1 VLAADEQ
8 YSCVKRLSPGSGPW
22 YIDNIKAERGRRA
35 PRSRMTDKSPMT
47 NDRKPLRSSKSYGPK
62 DKDGFIHRS
71 WMKSQGFPPDVFD
84 GRPVI
89 GICNTWSELTP
100 CNAGLRDVAEHVKRG
115 VWEAGGLPL
124 EFPAMSLGETQ
135 MRPTAML
142 FRNLLAM
149 EVEESVRGN
158 PIDAVVLLGGCDK
171 TTPGQ
176 LMGAASVDLPTIV
189 VSSGPMLNGKFRGRD
204 IGSGTDVWKFSEAVR
219 GGKMSLDEFMTA
231 ESGMSRT
238 PGTCM
243 TMGSASTMACL
254 MEAMGIALPYNATA
268 PAVDARRRR
277 IAQESGRLIVRM
289 ALEDVR
295 LSKVLTRR
303 AFDNAIRVL
312 AAIGGSTNAV
322 LHLLAI
328 AGRLGVPLELGDF
341 DRLSADVPLLVDLQP
356 SGKFLMEDMHYAG
369 GLPAVMKEL
378 APRLHVSAATVW
390 GETIG
395 DSFATAE
402 CFNREVIRTLAEPAN
417 PVSGI
422 WVLGGNL
429 CPNGAVLKPS
439 AASRALFS
447 HRGRAVVFESI
458 EDLRARIDDPGLD
471 VDANSVLVLKGCGPR
486 GYPGMPEVGNM
497 PLPRKLLEKGV
508 TDMLRISDARMSG
521 TAFGTV
527 VLHVAPEAD
536 AGGPLA
542 MVRDG
547 DEIQFDGPNRR
558 LDLLISPEELAARTK
573 AWNKHPPPQKYSR
586 GYYRL
591 YVEHVMQA
599 DHGCDLDF
607 LIGSSGSI
615 VERESH

>member
-1 VLAADEQ
+1 
-8 YSCVKRLSPGSGPW
+8 
-22 YIDNIKAERGRRA
+22 
-35 PRSRMTDKSPMT
+35 MT
-47 NDRKPLRSSKSYGPK
+47 NEKKPLRSHKSYGPK

-71 WMKSQGFPPDVFD
+71 WMKSQGFPADVFD

-115 VWEAGGLPL
+115 VWEAGGLPV

-149 EVEESVRGN
+149 EVEESIRGN

-176 LMGAASVDLPTIV
+176 IMGAASVDLPTMV
-189 VSSGPMLNGKFRGRD
+189 VSTGPMLNGKFRGRD

-219 GGKMSLDEFMTA
+219 GGKMSLDEFMSA

-254 MEAMGIALPYNATA
+254 MEAMGVALPFNATA

-277 IAQESGRLIVRM
+277 NAHETGRLIVDM
-289 ALEDVR
+289 ARKDIR
-295 LSKVLTRR
+295 LSTIMTRK
-303 AFDNAIRVL
+303 AFENAIRVL

-322 LHLLAI
+322 LHLLAF
-328 AGRLGVPLELGDF
+328 AGRLGVPLELEDF

-369 GLPAVMKEL
+369 GLPAVLKEL
-378 APRLHVSAATVW
+378 APLLHGDAPTVW
-390 GETIG
+390 GQSIG
-395 DSFATAE
+395 ASFASAE
-402 CFNREVIRTLAEPAN
+402 CFNREVIHTMAEPAN

-422 WVLGGNL
+422 WVLRGNL

-439 AASRALFS
+439 AASPSLFT
-447 HRGRAVVFESI
+447 HRGRAVVFETI
-458 EDLRARIDDPGLD
+458 EDLRARIDDPALE
-471 VDANSVLVLKGCGPR
+471 VDANSILVLKGCGPQ

-497 PLPRKLLEKGV
+497 PLPRKLLEAGV
-508 TDMLRISDARMSG
+508 RDMLRISDARMSG

-527 VLHVAPEAD
+527 VLHVAPESQ

-542 MVRDG
+542 MVRNG
-547 DEIQFDGPNRR
+547 DEILFDGPNRR
-558 LDLLISPEELAARTK
+558 LELLVAPEELAARSASWKK
-573 AWNKHPPPQKYSR
+573 APPPQKYSR

-599 DHGCDLDF
+599 DRGCDLDF
-607 LIGSSGSI
+607 LTGSSGSI
-615 VERESH
+615 VDRESH